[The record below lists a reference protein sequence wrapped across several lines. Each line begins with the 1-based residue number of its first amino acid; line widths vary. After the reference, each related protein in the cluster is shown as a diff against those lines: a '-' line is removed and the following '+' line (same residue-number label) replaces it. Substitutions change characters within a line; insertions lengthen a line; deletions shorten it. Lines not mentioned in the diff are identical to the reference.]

1 MSTEKVLKIVRVAP
15 SSYHISM
22 TKLLD
27 QAIAKVRS
35 LPEADQDEAAEVL
48 LWTIE
53 TRNAPVLLDD
63 DTRAAIDDGLA
74 QAQRGEFAT
83 DAEIA
88 ALWKRHGS

>member
-1 MSTEKVLKIVRVAP
+1 
-15 SSYHISM
+15 M

-53 TRNAPVLLDD
+53 THRAPMPLDD
-63 DTRAAIDDGLA
+63 DTRAAIDEGLA
-74 QAQRGEFAT
+74 QAQRFSWARAA
-83 DAEIA
+83 AETMQVLERA
-88 ALWKRHGS
+88 ARA